1 MAPVPTLIG
10 HNYFYVISNDES
22 EKTCHFKHV
31 SCEYRL
37 DSCQKTKAQPE

>member
-31 SCEYRL
+31 SK
-37 DSCQKTKAQPE
+37 DKSST